1 MDVPSLLDS
10 TGLKTAEIARRAKT
24 SDGHIW
30 DLRSGRRQ
38 ITLKMAK
45 RLDDALKTEAR
56 SLRSRSSSSWRHDWR
71 ERVAAPLW
79 ANTAADAQ
87 HHACLFVQLAQR
99 HYGVR

>member
-45 RLDDALKTEAR
+45 RLDDALKTRGA
-56 SLRSRSSSSWRHDWR
+56 
-71 ERVAAPLW
+71 
-79 ANTAADAQ
+79 
-87 HHACLFVQLAQR
+87 FVKIAIQQQLAS
-99 HYGVR
+99 

>member
-30 DLRSGRRQ
+30 DLKSGRRA

-45 RLDDALKTEAR
+45 RLDDALATTGAFVA
-56 SLRSRSSSSWRHDWR
+56 LAIR
-71 ERVAAPLW
+71 E
-79 ANTAADAQ
+79 
-87 HHACLFVQLAQR
+87 QLAS
-99 HYGVR
+99 